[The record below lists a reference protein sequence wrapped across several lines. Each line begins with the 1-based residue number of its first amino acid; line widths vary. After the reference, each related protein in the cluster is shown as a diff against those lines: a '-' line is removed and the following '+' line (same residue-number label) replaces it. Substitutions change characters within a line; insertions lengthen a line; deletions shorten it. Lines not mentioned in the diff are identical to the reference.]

1 MPAPKVK
8 PLAEVASKWGRRA
21 ASAGPEYE
29 NGVRNP
35 SGDWQAG
42 SVAAK
47 GAWQLG
53 VTQAA
58 ARDAFSKGVTQ
69 AGNTRWQE
77 KAISKGPSR
86 FADGVSKGE
95 GDYQKNV
102 APYLD
107 AIARTDLPARGPA
120 GSEANLNR
128 MQAIPRALAALKR
141 R

>member
-8 PLAEVASKWGRRA
+8 PLSEVASKWMRRA
-21 ASAGPEYE
+21 SSAGAEYE
-29 NGVRNP
+29 QGVRNP
-35 SGDWQAG
+35 AGDWAA
-42 SVAAK
+42 SSTAAK

-58 ARDAFSKGVTQ
+58 SRDAFGKGVIA

-77 KAISKGPSR
+77 KAISKGPAR

-95 GDYQKNV
+95 ADYQKNV
-102 APYLD
+102 GPYLD
-107 AIARTDLPARGPA
+107 AIGRTDLPARGPA
-120 GSEANLNR
+120 GSEANLQR